1 MCSERHINREDAEKK
16 FAENQMV
23 VPYVYNRWFHQYP
36 NWQEDLF
43 QEGYAALWRA
53 CCKFEDIGKV
63 KFSTYIVNAVRYR
76 MLHYCQRF
84 INKHSH
90 VLSLD
95 TLKVSETSE
104 GDSLFL
110 IDILSID
117 EDPDSKYL
125 IEICLD
131 KLREEDQQIVID
143 ILDGYTQEEVAAKHS
158 VSQATVSRRLL
169 WFKNLIDKEK
179 NNDAQT

>member
-1 MCSERHINREDAEKK
+1 MINLSEAEKR
-16 FAENQMV
+16 FNENQLI
-23 VPYVYNRWFHQYP
+23 VPYVYNRWFQQYS
-36 NWQEDLF
+36 NWKEDLF

-53 CCKFEDIGKV
+53 CRKFEDIGKV
-63 KFSTYIVNAVRYR
+63 KFSTYIVNSVYYR
-76 MLHYCQRF
+76 MLHYSQRF
-84 INKHSH
+84 INRHSH

-125 IEICLD
+125 IEICLN
-131 KLREEDQQIVID
+131 KLSEKDQQIVID

-158 VSQATVSRRLL
+158 ISQATVSRRLL
-169 WFKNLIDKEK
+169 RFKILIDKEK
-179 NNDAQT
+179 NENAQT

>member
-1 MCSERHINREDAEKK
+1 
-16 FAENQMV
+16 
-23 VPYVYNRWFHQYP
+23 
-36 NWQEDLF
+36 
-43 QEGYAALWRA
+43 
-53 CCKFEDIGKV
+53 
-63 KFSTYIVNAVRYR
+63 
-76 MLHYCQRF
+76 
-84 INKHSH
+84 

-131 KLREEDQQIVID
+131 KLREKDQQIVID
-143 ILDGYTQEEVAAKHS
+143 ILDGYTQEEVADKYS

-169 WFKNLIDKEK
+169 RFKNLIDKEK
-179 NNDAQT
+179 NEDAQT